1 MVVKKST
8 KRSGVV
14 VYSYFKDG
22 AFTAVKRDGKA

>member
-1 MVVKKST
+1 MAAKKST

-14 VYSYFKDG
+14 VYSNFKDG